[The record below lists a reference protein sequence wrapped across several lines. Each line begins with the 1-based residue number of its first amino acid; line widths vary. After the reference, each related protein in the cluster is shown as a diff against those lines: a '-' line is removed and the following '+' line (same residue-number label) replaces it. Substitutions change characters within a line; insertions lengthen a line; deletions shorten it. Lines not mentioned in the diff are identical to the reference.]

1 MNAYG
6 SEIYRNTQVT
16 TVDKGKLII
25 ILYEGAI
32 RFIRDAIKAQE
43 TGDIPAKASAINR
56 AMDIITELNQSLNM
70 QEGGDIAQN
79 LRRIYK
85 FWNDH
90 LLRAKVSRDGQG
102 LTDVESMMVSLAQ
115 AWQVV
120 CQDPEAAKVTPKEP
134 PLGLSA
140 APARTL

>member
-6 SEIYRNTQVT
+6 SEIYRQTQVT
-16 TVDKGKLII
+16 TVDKGRLII

-32 RFIRDAIKAQE
+32 RFIREAIKAQE
-43 TGDIPAKASAINR
+43 AGDIPTKAASINR

-70 QEGGDIAQN
+70 QEGGEIAIN

-90 LLRAKVSRDGQG
+90 LLKAKVNRDGQG
-102 LTDVESMMVSLAQ
+102 LTDVETMMISLAQ

-120 CQDPEAAKVTPKEP
+120 CQDPEAAKVTPKDP
-134 PLGLSA
+134 PAGISTTPTRA
-140 APARTL
+140 I

>member
-6 SEIYRNTQVT
+6 SEIYKQTQVT
-16 TVDKGKLII
+16 TVDKGRLII

-32 RFIRDAIKAQE
+32 RFIREAIKAQE
-43 TGDIPAKASAINR
+43 NGDIPLKASSINR
-56 AMDIITELNQSLNM
+56 ALDIIAELNQSLNM
-70 QEGGDIAQN
+70 QEGGDIAVN

-90 LLRAKVSRDGQG
+90 LLKAKVSRDGQG
-102 LTDVESMMVSLAQ
+102 LSDVESMMISLAQ

-120 CQDPEAAKVTPKEP
+120 CQDPEAAKATPKEDP
-134 PLGLSA
+134 TALSHTA
-140 APARTL
+140 ARTL

>member
-6 SEIYRNTQVT
+6 SEIYRQTQVT
-16 TVDKGKLII
+16 TVDKGRLII

-43 TGDIPAKASAINR
+43 AGDIPAKASSSNR

-70 QEGGDIAQN
+70 QEGGEIAQN

-90 LLRAKVSRDGQG
+90 LLKAKVSRDGQG

-120 CQDPEAAKVTPKEP
+120 CQDPEAAKVTPKDT
-134 PLGLSA
+134 
-140 APARTL
+140 PARAPGATSRTI

>member
-6 SEIYRNTQVT
+6 SEIYRQTQVT
-16 TVDKGKLII
+16 TVDKGRLII

-32 RFIRDAIKAQE
+32 RFIREAIKAQE
-43 TGDIPAKASAINR
+43 AGDIPTKASSINR

-70 QEGGDIAQN
+70 QEGGEIAQN

-90 LLRAKVSRDGQG
+90 LLKAKVSRDGQG

-120 CQDPEAAKVTPKEP
+120 CQDPEAAK
-134 PLGLSA
+134 
-140 APARTL
+140 

>member
-6 SEIYRNTQVT
+6 SEIYRQTQVT

-32 RFIRDAIKAQE
+32 KFIREAIKAQE
-43 TGDIPAKASAINR
+43 AGDIPLKASSINR
-56 AMDIITELNQSLNM
+56 ALDIIAELNQSLNM
-70 QEGGDIAQN
+70 QQGGEIAVN

-90 LLRAKVSRDGQG
+90 LLKAKVNRDGAG
-102 LTDVESMMVSLAQ
+102 LSDVENMMLSMAQ

-120 CQDPEAAKVTPKEP
+120 CQDPEAAKVTPKDP
-134 PLGLSA
+134 GNGASA
-140 APARTL
+140 TPARTL

>member
-6 SEIYRNTQVT
+6 TEIYRQTQVT
-16 TVDKGKLII
+16 TVDKGRLII

-32 RFIRDAIKAQE
+32 RFIREAIKAQE
-43 TGDIPAKASAINR
+43 AGDIPTKATSINR

-70 QEGGDIAQN
+70 QEGGEIAQN

-90 LLRAKVSRDGQG
+90 LLKAKVSRDGQG

-120 CQDPEAAKVTPKEP
+120 CQDPEAAKVTPKD
-134 PLGLSA
+134 PLAGVSN
-140 APARTL
+140 APSRTI